1 MRKVLKERFLLAEI
15 KVKRVVYQVQEKLCE
30 NSGNFLEELI
40 KYIIGIVIGALILVA
55 LYALIKTTLMPTI
68 GERIKKL
75 FDYSA

>member
-15 KVKRVVYQVQEKLCE
+15 KVKRVVYQVQEKLCD

-68 GERIKKL
+68 GDRIKKL